1 MLQQCNTYVI
11 CPVDDAVGDET
22 CQPKTSINIW
32 QWCEWSN
39 KKNKN
44 TMSSVRTSSVRTVPE
59 SNKKNCRNRGKMNNL
74 NTHIHDHSL
83 SWHGACTSINNGGV
97 KLFLFA
103 LIPSWWNHSL
113 MQVLIFYMWVDW

>member
-44 TMSSVRTSSVRTVPE
+44 TMSSVRTVP
-59 SNKKNCRNRGKMNNL
+59 NRNYSAIL
-74 NTHIHDHSL
+74 ATLQITL
-83 SWHGACTSINNGGV
+83 YALGV
-97 KLFLFA
+97 
-103 LIPSWWNHSL
+103 
-113 MQVLIFYMWVDW
+113 

>member
-44 TMSSVRTSSVRTVPE
+44 TMSSDSVRTVPK
-59 SNKKNCRNRGKMNNL
+59 SKKKTKIPCPLSEQFQNL
-74 NTHIHDHSL
+74 IK
-83 SWHGACTSINNGGV
+83 
-97 KLFLFA
+97 KL
-103 LIPSWWNHSL
+103 
-113 MQVLIFYMWVDW
+113 